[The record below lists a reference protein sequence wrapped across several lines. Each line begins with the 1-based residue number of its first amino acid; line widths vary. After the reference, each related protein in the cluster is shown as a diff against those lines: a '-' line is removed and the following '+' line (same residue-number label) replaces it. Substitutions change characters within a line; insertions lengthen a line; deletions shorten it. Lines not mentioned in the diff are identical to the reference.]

1 MTLDYAVLDPF
12 IASNE
17 GASVLVAW
25 GELDIAASGR
35 LLEATCHA
43 AETSAHVI
51 LDMSAVTFMDCS
63 ALSALLRSRRRL
75 RQRGAA
81 LTLRSPHRS
90 VLYLLRL
97 TGLEDAFPI
106 VGRPVPFTG

>member
-1 MTLDYAVLDPF
+1 MTLDSSVLDPF

-17 GASVLVAW
+17 GASVLVAS
-25 GELDIAASGR
+25 GELDIASSGR
-35 LLEATCHA
+35 LLEATRHA
-43 AETSAHVI
+43 AQTSPDVT

-63 ALSALLRSRRRL
+63 ALSALLRSRRCLAL
-75 RQRGAA
+75 RGGV

-97 TGLEDAFPI
+97 TSLEGAFPI
-106 VGRPVPFTG
+106 VGTVAA